1 MAAPLKPESMR
12 LFRVRKTVVKMLK
25 KRGYIVTD
33 EELNMTAEMFAEPQR
48 ELVRDDGLPE
58 RSTHTLSV
66 EKQDDPDDTLFVFFP
81 SDEKVGVKPI
91 RTYCERMKEESVKR
105 AILVTRDN
113 LTPFAKQAVAE
124 MRQQKYNIEYF
135 REAELLVDITEHVL
149 VPQHIV
155 MTDDEKKTLLTRYKL
170 RPEQLPRI
178 QETDPVARYYG
189 LRRGQVVKIVRPS
202 ETAGRYVTYR
212 ICLG

>member
-124 MRQQKYNIEYF
+124 MWQQKYNIEYF

>member
-81 SDEKVGVKPI
+81 SDEKVG
-91 RTYCERMKEESVKR
+91 
-105 AILVTRDN
+105 
-113 LTPFAKQAVAE
+113 
-124 MRQQKYNIEYF
+124 
-135 REAELLVDITEHVL
+135 
-149 VPQHIV
+149 
-155 MTDDEKKTLLTRYKL
+155 
-170 RPEQLPRI
+170 
-178 QETDPVARYYG
+178 
-189 LRRGQVVKIVRPS
+189 
-202 ETAGRYVTYR
+202 
-212 ICLG
+212 